1 LLAILQLLGIGTG
14 KKMTAGQL
22 AEALEV
28 HVWTVYRDIDA
39 LCASGVPVV
48 ADAGPGGGYRL
59 LPRFTAV
66 LSIPRSKRRS
76 SMLLFSHVRRGIR
89 SSTP

>member
-1 LLAILQLLGIGTG
+1 MSKADRLLAILQLLGIGTG

-48 ADAGPGGGYRL
+48 ADAGPGGYRL

-66 LSIPRSKRRS
+66 PLFFRS
-76 SMLLFSHVRRGIR
+76 RGANGAR
-89 SSTP
+89 PCSCFRT